1 MEAEGSAVK
10 SARRT
15 IEVLEYFA
23 ETHRAAGVSEMAR
36 RLRAPLSSTSV
47 LLAGLARLGYLE
59 QDPGDRRYRPTL
71 RVMLLGGWLQDRLL
85 GDSSLLQMMEQLR
98 AQTGMSVLI
107 GLQRQAHVQYIL
119 TLRRPVLPGD
129 ENMRAG
135 MLRPVTRAA
144 VGKALLMLKPDDE
157 VTRILRRANAEEHDP
172 ALRLKQGAFLA
183 DLRRSRTRGW
193 TESAGSMV
201 PGQSVL
207 AMPLPPLQD
216 QPPLAIGLGGPQADV
231 ERCREELVRN
241 LTQVCQSLAT
251 AGGGAGPGPGRKP
264 PRAAARPDRR
274 STRQN

>member
-1 MEAEGSAVK
+1 MGTAEGIAVK

-23 ETHRAAGVSEMAR
+23 ETHRAAGVSELAR
-36 RLRAPLSSTSV
+36 RLGAPLSSTSV

-59 QDPGDRRYRPTL
+59 QDPEDRRYRPTL

-85 GDSSLLQMMEQLR
+85 GDSSLLRMMEQLR
-98 AQTGMSVLI
+98 ARTGMSVLI
-107 GLQRQAHVQYIL
+107 GLQRQAQVQYIL
-119 TLRRPVLPGD
+119 TLRRADLPGD

-144 VGKALLMLKPDDE
+144 VGKALLMLKQDDE
-157 VTRILRRANAEEHDP
+157 VARILRRANAEERDP
-172 ALRLKQGAFLA
+172 ALRLRQNVFLA
-183 DLRRSRTRGW
+183 DLRRSRARGW

-216 QPPLAIGLGGPQADV
+216 QPPLAIGLGGPLDDV
-231 ERCREELVRN
+231 EDHREVLVQN
-241 LTQVCQSLAT
+241 LKEVCAALAT
-251 AGGGAGPGPGRKP
+251 VDRK
-264 PRAAARPDRR
+264 ADKA
-274 STRQN
+274 

>member
-1 MEAEGSAVK
+1 MEHAEGIAVK

-23 ETHRAAGVSEMAR
+23 ETHRAAGVSELAG
-36 RLRAPLSSTSV
+36 RLGAPLSSTSV

-71 RVMLLGGWLQDRLL
+71 RVMLLGGWIQDRLL
-85 GDSSLLQMMEQLR
+85 GDSSLLRVMEQLR
-98 AQTGMSVLI
+98 ARTGMSVLI

-119 TLRRPVLPGD
+119 TLRRPDLPGD

-135 MLRPVTRAA
+135 MLRPITRAA
-144 VGKALLMLKPDDE
+144 VGKALLMLKADDE
-157 VTRILRRANAEEHDP
+157 ITRILRRANAEEPDP
-172 ALRLKQGAFLA
+172 ALRFRQGAFLA
-183 DLRRSRTRGW
+183 DLRRSRARGW

-216 QPPLAIGLGGPQADV
+216 QPPLAIGLGGPLEDV
-231 ERCREELVRN
+231 ESHREDLVRS
-241 LTQVCQSLAT
+241 LREVCHFM
-251 AGGGAGPGPGRKP
+251 
-264 PRAAARPDRR
+264 AAAERR
-274 STRQN
+274 GEQG

>member
-1 MEAEGSAVK
+1 MELAEGIAVK

-15 IEVLEYFA
+15 IEVLEFFA
-23 ETHRAAGVSEMAR
+23 EAHRAAGVSELAR
-36 RLRAPLSSTSV
+36 RLGAPLSSTSV
-47 LLAGLARLGYLE
+47 LLAGLARMGYLE
-59 QDPGDRRYRPTL
+59 QDPEDRRYRPTL

-85 GDSSLLQMMEQLR
+85 GDSSLLRLMEQLR
-98 AQTGMSVLI
+98 ARTGMSVLI

-119 TLRRPVLPGD
+119 TLRRPDLPGD

-172 ALRLKQGAFLA
+172 ALRLRLGAFFT
-183 DLRRSRTRGW
+183 DLRISRARGW

-207 AMPLPPLQD
+207 AMPLPSLQD
-216 QPPLAIGLGGPQADV
+216 QPPLAIGLGGPLEEV
-231 ERCREELVRN
+231 ESRRGDLVRN
-241 LTQVCQSLAT
+241 LTEVCLFL
-251 AGGGAGPGPGRKP
+251 
-264 PRAAARPDRR
+264 AAAERGAERPQAR
-274 STRQN
+274 SP

>member
-1 MEAEGSAVK
+1 MGTAEGIAVK

-23 ETHRAAGVSEMAR
+23 ETHRAAGVSELAR
-36 RLRAPLSSTSV
+36 RLGAPLSSTSV

-59 QDPGDRRYRPTL
+59 QDPEDRRYRPTL

-85 GDSSLLQMMEQLR
+85 GDSSLLRMMEQLR
-98 AQTGMSVLI
+98 ARTGMSVLI

-119 TLRRPVLPGD
+119 TLRRPNLPGD

-144 VGKALLMLKPDDE
+144 VGKALLMLKQDDE
-157 VTRILRRANAEEHDP
+157 VTRILRRANAEERDP
-172 ALRLKQGAFLA
+172 ALRLRQNVFLA
-183 DLRRSRTRGW
+183 DLRRSRARGW

-207 AMPLPPLQD
+207 AMPLPLLQD
-216 QPPLAIGLGGPQADV
+216 QPPLAIGLGGPLDDV
-231 ERCREELVRN
+231 EDHREVLVQN
-241 LTQVCQSLAT
+241 LKEVCAALAT
-251 AGGGAGPGPGRKP
+251 VDGKADKA
-264 PRAAARPDRR
+264 
-274 STRQN
+274 